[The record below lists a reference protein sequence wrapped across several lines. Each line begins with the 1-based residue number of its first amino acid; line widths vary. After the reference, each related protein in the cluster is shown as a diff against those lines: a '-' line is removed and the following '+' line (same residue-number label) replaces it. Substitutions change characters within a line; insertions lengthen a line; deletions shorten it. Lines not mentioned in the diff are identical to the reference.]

1 MVIIYTATTMRL
13 HRFFVEER
21 IAPDI
26 RLIIR
31 DEKILH
37 QWRNV
42 LRLKVGSE
50 VILFDGF
57 GMDHRC
63 ELATLEKKEAV
74 CMVRE
79 STKNEVVQKQEFFL
93 FASLIK
99 KDRFEWLLE
108 KATELGVAQ
117 IRPVIADRSEIRD
130 FNLERA
136 KDIVREAAEQS
147 GRGSLP
153 ALYEAMELQNVFKE
167 YQYFQ
172 SVAFDP
178 DGEPFKR
185 EKWIVAEKVGAFI
198 GPEGGW
204 SARELELF
212 RAQKI
217 PVFSLGTST
226 LRAETAAIAVTA
238 LLLLKS

>member
-1 MVIIYTATTMRL
+1 MRL

-26 RLIIR
+26 RLKVI
-31 DEKILH
+31 DEKLLH

-42 LRLKVGSE
+42 LRLKVGNE

-63 ELATLEKKEAV
+63 ELATIEKKEAI

-79 STKNEVVQKQEFFL
+79 STKNAAAPALQFFL

-99 KDRFEWLLE
+99 KERFEWLLE

-117 IRPVIADRSEIRD
+117 IRPVIADRSEVKK
-130 FNLERA
+130 FNLDRA
-136 KDIVREAAEQS
+136 KDIVKEAAEQS

-153 ALYEAMELQNVFKE
+153 ALYEPMELQNVFKE
-167 YQYFQ
+167 YKYFK
-172 SVAFDP
+172 SMVFDP
-178 DGEPFKR
+178 HGEPFKKDGWGKE
-185 EKWIVAEKVGAFI
+185 EKIGAFI

-212 RAQKI
+212 TREKI
-217 PVFSLGTST
+217 PSYSLGLST
-226 LRAETAAIAVTA
+226 LRAETAAVAVTA
-238 LLLLKS
+238 LLLLES